1 MSREPALVTVK
12 VSTGTQLS
20 FGGETYVSG
29 AELLGSQGAGPPA
42 RLLACHQGVPAPADS
57 GAVALSGTPAAGR

>member
-29 AELLGSQGAGPPA
+29 AEVEAPEDIAERWITRGWAEPLEPA
-42 RLLACHQGVPAPADS
+42 SKPSPRS
-57 GAVALSGTPAAGR
+57 RRTR